1 MVPHCPLGEA
11 QATHTVSTKA
21 ATAFALNRC
30 DTGEQVPGLAAS
42 KHREQPPS
50 TERGAGVALA
60 CASTAPS
67 DLPACCCRRAERALA
82 GGGGGGG
89 QGRRRRAL
97 TGLHPHAAPVAGSQ
111 PPTAPPRQAHAPARS
126 QGNPATGFMLACRCQ
141 VAKAAGGL
149 PPFYPLALL
158 LQPRALPPWWRHVPW
173 RRPHCRQLQGRC
185 IWRGAAEQP
194 QQRGRG
200 ASAAVPGSG
209 VGSAAAG
216 DGERGS
222 AHAGQAGRSSWAL
235 AGAAAW
241 RGARPHPALPKA
253 AAGCIPFPIPHQ
265 HTPTP
270 SHTVTARPC
279 LMT

>member
-1 MVPHCPLGEA
+1 MCQHRPHPL
-11 QATHTVSTKA
+11 T
-21 ATAFALNRC
+21 C
-30 DTGEQVPGLAAS
+30 
-42 KHREQPPS
+42 
-50 TERGAGVALA
+50 
-60 CASTAPS
+60 
-67 DLPACCCRRAERALA
+67 LPAAAVADLNVPWQVR
-82 GGGGGGG
+82 GGGR
-89 QGRRRRAL
+89 QGRRR
-97 TGLHPHAAPVAGSQ
+97 AAG
-111 PPTAPPRQAHAPARS
+111 TDTFAPACSAGCRE
-126 QGNPATGFMLACRCQ
+126 PAARCAALAGARASTVTGHAGFMRACRCQ
-141 VAKAAGGL
+141 QAKAAGSL